1 MNKKI
6 KTLIA
11 ASMLTVAMGTTALA
25 DKSPVADLKQAMIE
39 MGIPNSYIG
48 NVVEYLQTIKITE
61 AQKNQAMS
69 YIEQAKTLIGDTKDI
84 SKLSASEKSKLQSL
98 AVQAGNTLGM
108 NVKFGKDSKG
118 VTTVVV
124 TTAKG
129 GTLVQLDTKDVLGL
143 VKNFDVDVII
153 NVIEEAVEFSNDPN
167 KYDLD
172 GDGKPDSGYIPEGG
186 GELNNTATPYG
197 NLMLAGTTMMGMAGG
212 IHVVSRKRK

>member
-84 SKLSASEKSKLQSL
+84 SILPASVKSKLQSL

-124 TTAKG
+124 TTANG

-143 VKNFDVDVII
+143 VKNFDVDDIYI
-153 NVIEEAVEFSNDPN
+153 DFLIRKNGEDMYSIQMND
-167 KYDLD
+167 L
-172 GDGKPDSGYIPEGG
+172 
-186 GELNNTATPYG
+186 
-197 NLMLAGTTMMGMAGG
+197 
-212 IHVVSRKRK
+212 